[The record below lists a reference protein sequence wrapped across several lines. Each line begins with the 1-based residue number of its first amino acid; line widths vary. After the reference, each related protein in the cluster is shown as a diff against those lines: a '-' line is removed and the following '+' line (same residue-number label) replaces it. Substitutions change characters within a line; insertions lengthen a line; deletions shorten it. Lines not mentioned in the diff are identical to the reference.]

1 MNVSG
6 RGVIGEGEFSTSV
19 SHLPL
24 VSIDLLV
31 RNSEGSILLG
41 KRENR
46 PAMGYW
52 FVPGGRIRRMERFDA
67 AFRRVTN
74 DELGLMIEIE
84 EAQFQGVFEHMYDDS
99 AFSDEIGSHYVSIAM
114 VLEKYDLDL
123 AKLPQS
129 QHKEYRWFERQEI
142 IKDTR
147 VHERTK
153 EFFVGDIGIKPQ

>member
-1 MNVSG
+1 VSR

-24 VSIDLLV
+24 VSIDLVVL
-31 RNSEGSILLG
+31 NSEGSILLG

-46 PAMGYW
+46 PAMGHW

-67 AFRRVTN
+67 AFRRITN
-74 DELGLMIEIE
+74 DELGLAIEIE
-84 EAQFQGVFEHMYDDS
+84 DAEFQGVFEHMYDDS

-114 VLEKYDLDL
+114 VLKNCHLDL
-123 AKLPQS
+123 AKLPQI
-129 QHKEYRWFERQEI
+129 QHKEYGWFNLQEI
-142 IKDTR
+142 IENAK

-153 EFFVGDIGIKPQ
+153 EFFVGDFGIKPQ

>member
-1 MNVSG
+1 M
-6 RGVIGEGEFSTSV
+6 IGEEEFSTSV

-46 PAMGYW
+46 PAMGHW

-67 AFRRVTN
+67 AFRRITN
-74 DELGLMIEIE
+74 DELGLMIGIE
-84 EAQFQGVFEHMYDDS
+84 EALFRGVFEHMYDDS

-142 IKDTR
+142 IKDNR
-147 VHERTK
+147 VHERTR
-153 EFFVGDIGIKPQ
+153 EFFVGDFGIKPQ

>member
-74 DELGLMIEIE
+74 DELGLIIEIE

-114 VLEKYDLDL
+114 ALENYDLNL
-123 AKLPQS
+123 TKLPQS
-129 QHKEYRWFERQEI
+129 QHKEYGWFKQQEI
-142 IKDTR
+142 IEDAS

-153 EFFVGDIGIKPQ
+153 EFFIGDIGIKPQ

>member
-1 MNVSG
+1 MADG
-6 RGVIGEGEFSTSV
+6 AVIGEEEFTTSV

-31 RNSEGSILLG
+31 RNSDGSILLG

-46 PAMGYW
+46 PARGHW
-52 FVPGGRIRRMERFDA
+52 FVPGGRIRRMERFEA

-74 DELGLMIEIE
+74 DELGLTIEKE
-84 EAQFQGVFEHMYDDS
+84 DAEFQGVFEHMYDDS

-114 VLEKYDLDL
+114 VLENCDLDL

-129 QHKEYRWFERQEI
+129 QHKEYRWFNLQEI
-142 IKDTR
+142 IEDSE

-153 EFFVGDIGIKPQ
+153 EFFVGDFGIKPQ

>member
-1 MNVSG
+1 MSDG
-6 RGVIGEGEFSTSV
+6 AMIGEKEFTASV

-31 RNSEGSILLG
+31 RNSDGAILLG
-41 KRENR
+41 NRENR

-74 DELGLMIEIE
+74 DELGLIIEIE

-114 VLEKYDLDL
+114 VLEDCELDL
-123 AKLPQS
+123 AKLPQI
-129 QHKEYRWFERQEI
+129 QHKEYRWFNLQEI
-142 IKDTR
+142 IEDVR

-153 EFFVGDIGIKPQ
+153 EFFVGDFGIKPQ